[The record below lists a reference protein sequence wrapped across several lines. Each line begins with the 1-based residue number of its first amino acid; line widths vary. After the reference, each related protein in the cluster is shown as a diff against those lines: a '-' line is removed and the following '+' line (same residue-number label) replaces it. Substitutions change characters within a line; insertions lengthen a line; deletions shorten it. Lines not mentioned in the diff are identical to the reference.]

1 MSELFVALCPALDH
15 RDSSASLNQHT
26 WAQRGWCRTERMV
39 REVTAPKKALIL
51 LIESPKHLAV
61 LPAWESNFYSPGL
74 RLRAKVGNCWL
85 VIFVGIWMHFC
96 CGFFF
101 NEESINV
108 QRVFFVSW

>member
-85 VIFVGIWMHFC
+85 VFC
-96 CGFFF
+96 GHLDAFLGFY
-101 NEESINV
+101 EESIKV
-108 QRVFFVSW
+108 QRFFFFKLVNF

>member
-1 MSELFVALCPALDH
+1 MCPALDH

-74 RLRAKVGNCWL
+74 RLLKGLETVGVAFDAFL
-85 VIFVGIWMHFC
+85 LRIFMR
-96 CGFFF
+96 
-101 NEESINV
+101 SP
-108 QRVFFVSW
+108 